1 MWIFRISVHTSRV
14 ERNVVRWMWAKVN
27 ARHRSIGSNVPQL
40 HIAVGIAGGHS
51 VSLERGKERQRYLVR
66 HNNVILKFYMDLI
79 ILTPLLSLSPSLCS
93 LSLSLSLLSLPPPL
107 LLSSHSLTPSLSL
120 SISLYLS
127 LPPYPLSFSP
137 LTLTPSSHS
146 LTPHISLCLSISLS
160 VSLHSLTLS
169 LLSLPLS
176 SHSLSPVSS
185 HSLSLPISVY
195 LSLFPSLLT
204 HSLSQPPSFIS
215 IPLSLSFPLSL
226 THTHTQAHHTKLS
239 LSE

>member
-1 MWIFRISVHTSRV
+1 
-14 ERNVVRWMWAKVN
+14 MWAKVN

-40 HIAVGIAGGHS
+40 HVAVGIAGGHS

-79 ILTPLLSLSPSLCS
+79 ILTPLLSLSPSLC
-93 LSLSLSLLSLPPPL
+93 
-107 LLSSHSLTPSLSL
+107 
-120 SISLYLS
+120 YLS
-127 LPPYPLSFSP
+127 LPLSFSPLTHSPPLSPSPSLSIYLSLPTPSP

-169 LLSLPLS
+169 LPPSPSPLTLSP
-176 SHSLSPVSS
+176 PVSS

-204 HSLSQPPSFIS
+204 HSLSQPPSYIS
-215 IPLSLSFPLSL
+215 LPLSFSFPLS
-226 THTHTQAHHTKLS
+226 HTQAHHTKLS
-239 LSE
+239 CQNRILTLMLKVALFTECICP